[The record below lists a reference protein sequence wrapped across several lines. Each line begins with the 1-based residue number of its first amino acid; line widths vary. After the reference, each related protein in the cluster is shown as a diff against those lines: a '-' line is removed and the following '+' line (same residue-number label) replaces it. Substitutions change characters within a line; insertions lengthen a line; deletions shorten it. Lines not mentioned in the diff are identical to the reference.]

1 VKTTTDRVL
10 PKPHVAAT
18 KETPLTVAD
27 IESAWKGAGVMYT
40 PEVALLFQY
49 IAAERPA
56 RKEFFVAC
64 RTPRDYGYVGRVE
77 RGYAGKV
84 KHRVQKASLQFVY
97 NKAEKEGLIIAT
109 PRFVHDFVVRK
120 TKPVFGE
127 QNCLVAM
134 KPLRAHGGK
143 VYIPRIK
150 GVRKPDG
157 SVTISVD
164 MVEGDPFRECG
175 PRQAIL
181 FLEAIP
187 T

>member
-18 KETPLTVAD
+18 KETPLTVAG
-27 IESAWKGAGVMYT
+27 IESTWKSAGVVYT
-40 PEVALLFQY
+40 PEVTLLFQH
-49 IAAERPA
+49 IAADRSA

-77 RGYAGKV
+77 RGYSGKI
-84 KHRVQKASLQFVY
+84 KLRVQKASLQFVY
-97 NKAEKEGLIIAT
+97 NRAEKEGLILAT
-109 PRFVHDFVVRK
+109 PRFVHDFVVRRS
-120 TKPVFGE
+120 KPVFGE

-134 KPLRAHGGK
+134 KPLRAYGGK
-143 VYIPRIK
+143 VYIPQIK
-150 GVRKPDG
+150 GILKPDG

-175 PRQAIL
+175 SRQAIL
-181 FLEAIP
+181 FLEAISA
-187 T
+187 